1 MSIGKN
7 SYLLSLV
14 IKERETRRE
23 SIRRAWFRFK
33 KNKPAVAGLV
43 MLCGILVVATL
54 ADYITPYPKHAGLY
68 IDFANRY
75 KPPSLAHLL
84 GTDMYGRD
92 VFTRVIFGFR
102 YALMTVATV
111 LGVVVPVG
119 TILGLIAGYYKG
131 TIIDH
136 AIMGLAEVFVAV
148 PPLVLALAICSVLEP
163 NVFNALLA
171 ITLMWWP
178 WYTRMVYSMTSSL
191 RNEPY
196 VWAAKA
202 VGVGTPSILFRELL
216 PNILGPILTKATLDA
231 SWVII
236 IGASISF
243 VGLGAQPPTPDLGT
257 MLSEYCR
264 YLPDY
269 WWMTLGPLLGI
280 VILVLSFN
288 LVGDGLR
295 DVIAGGQV

>member
-1 MSIGKN
+1 MKTGEDPRI
-7 SYLLSLV
+7 V
-14 IKERETRRE
+14 FIATKEREARRE

-33 KNKPAVAGLV
+33 RNKLAVAGLV
-43 MLCGILVVATL
+43 MLCLIVLSAAL
-54 ADYITPYPKHAGLY
+54 AEYVTPYPKHAGLY
-68 IDFANRY
+68 IDFGKRY
-75 KPPSLAHLL
+75 MPPSLEHLL

-102 YALMTVATV
+102 YALMMVAVV
-111 LGVVVPVG
+111 LGIVVPVG
-119 TILGLIAGYYKG
+119 TILGLLAGYFKG

-136 AIMGLAEVFVAV
+136 VIMGHAEVFVAV
-148 PPLVLALAICSVLEP
+148 PPLVLALAICSILEP
-163 NVFNALLA
+163 NIFNALLA

-178 WYTRMVYSMTSSL
+178 WYARMVCSMTSSL

-202 VGVGTPSILFRELL
+202 IGISTSSILLKELL

-243 VGLGAQPPTPDLGT
+243 IGLGAQPPTPDLGT
-257 MLSEYCR
+257 MIAEYCR
-264 YLPDY
+264 YLPGY

-280 VILVLSFN
+280 VVLVLSFN

-295 DVIAGGQV
+295 DVFAGGQV

>member
-1 MSIGKN
+1 MRSMDYVTLARMERRVRIE
-7 SYLLSLV
+7 SL
-14 IKERETRRE
+14 
-23 SIRRAWFRFK
+23 RRAWFRFSR
-33 KNKPAVAGLV
+33 NKPAVVGFFV
-43 MLCGILVVATL
+43 L
-54 ADYITPYPKHAGLY
+54 AAIVITALLAEYVTPYPSHAGLY
-68 IDFANRY
+68 INF
-75 KPPSLAHLL
+75 KEKFQPPSFKHLF

-102 YALMTVATV
+102 YALMMVGVV
-111 LGVVVPVG
+111 LGIVVPAG
-119 TILGLIAGYYKG
+119 TILGLVAGYYKG

-136 AIMGLAEVFVAV
+136 LIGGLSEIFVAV
-148 PPLVLALAICSVLEP
+148 PPLVLALAICSLLEP
-163 NVFNALLA
+163 NVINALLA

-196 VWAAKA
+196 VWEAKA
-202 VGVGTPSILFRELL
+202 LGMRTYQILFKELL
-216 PNILGPILTKATLDA
+216 PNMLGPILTKATLDA

-257 MLSEYCR
+257 MLAEYCR
-264 YLPDY
+264 YLPSY

-280 VILVLSFN
+280 IVLVLSFN

-295 DVIAGGQV
+295 DVFAGE